1 MVPRNQNEITIIYIA
16 KALGFLIP
24 CQDEKTVY
32 VSALVIVKLFS
43 AALLYS
49 RVKKKGMYSSLNAAV
64 TQL

>member
-1 MVPRNQNEITIIYIA
+1 MTIIYIA
-16 KALGFLIP
+16 KALDFLIP

-49 RVKKKGMYSSLNAAV
+49 RVEKAMYSSSNAAV